1 MVSADCSLSA
11 QRTSSL
17 VAITTVCPDT
27 KKFPPRCRFF
37 CVPYESIMDIVE
49 SRLQLLRQLA
59 RAIEKNDRELF
70 CDHIQMGVAYFD
82 QDVVAKLLQTELPLM
97 LGEGLTERMNVF
109 MFLPRLFGSSALE
122 AK

>member
-1 MVSADCSLSA
+1 
-11 QRTSSL
+11 
-17 VAITTVCPDT
+17 
-27 KKFPPRCRFF
+27 
-37 CVPYESIMDIVE
+37 MDIVE

>member
-1 MVSADCSLSA
+1 
-11 QRTSSL
+11 
-17 VAITTVCPDT
+17 
-27 KKFPPRCRFF
+27 
-37 CVPYESIMDIVE
+37 MDSVE

-70 CDHIQMGVAYFD
+70 CDHIQMGAAYFD

-109 MFLPRLFGSSALE
+109 MFRPRLFGSSALE